1 MNALALTLK
10 LGASIT
16 FSAATANLLCART
29 PLGKVLA
36 TAGGIC
42 LGLAVQPYL
51 EDGIDRFLE
60 TWNHA

>member
-16 FSAATANLLCART
+16 FSAATANVLAART
-29 PLGKVLA
+29 PVGKLLA

-60 TWNHA
+60 PFNH

>member
-1 MNALALTLK
+1 MNALALALK

-16 FSAATANLLCART
+16 FSAATANVLAART
-29 PLGKVLA
+29 PVGKVLA

-60 TWNHA
+60 TFNH

>member
-16 FSAATANLLCART
+16 FSAATANVLAART
-29 PLGKVLA
+29 PVGKVLA

-51 EDGIDRFLE
+51 EDGIDRFFE
-60 TWNHA
+60 TFNH

>member
-36 TAGGIC
+36 AAGGIT

-51 EDGIDRFLE
+51 EDGIDRFLSS
-60 TWNHA
+60 WNRA

>member
-10 LGASIT
+10 LGGSIT
-16 FSAATANLLCART
+16 FSAATANVLAART
-29 PLGKVLA
+29 PVGKVLA

-51 EDGIDRFLE
+51 EEGIDRFLE
-60 TWNHA
+60 PFNH

>member
-10 LGASIT
+10 SGASIT
-16 FSAATANLLCART
+16 FSAATANVLAART
-29 PLGKVLA
+29 PVGKVLA
-36 TAGGIC
+36 TVGGIC

-60 TWNHA
+60 TFNH

>member
-1 MNALALTLK
+1 MNALALALK

-42 LGLAVQPYL
+42 LGLAVQPYI
-51 EDGIDRFLE
+51 EDGVDRFLE
-60 TWNHA
+60 PFNH

>member
-1 MNALALTLK
+1 MNALALALK

-16 FSAATANLLCART
+16 FSAATANVLAART
-29 PLGKVLA
+29 PVGKVLA

-60 TWNHA
+60 PFNH

>member
-1 MNALALTLK
+1 MNALALALK

-16 FSAATANLLCART
+16 FSAATANVLAART
-29 PLGKVLA
+29 PVGKVLA

-51 EDGIDRFLE
+51 EDGIDLFLE
-60 TWNHA
+60 PFNH

>member
-16 FSAATANLLCART
+16 FSAATANVLAART
-29 PLGKVLA
+29 PVGKVLA

-51 EDGIDRFLE
+51 EDGVDRFLE
-60 TWNHA
+60 PFNH

>member
-1 MNALALTLK
+1 MNALALALK

-16 FSAATANLLCART
+16 FSAATANVLAART
-29 PLGKVLA
+29 PVGKVLA

-60 TWNHA
+60 SFNH

>member
-1 MNALALTLK
+1 MNALALALK

-16 FSAATANLLCART
+16 FSAATANVLAART
-29 PLGKVLA
+29 PVGKVLA

-51 EDGIDRFLE
+51 GDGIDRFLE
-60 TWNHA
+60 TFNH

>member
-16 FSAATANLLCART
+16 FSAATANVLAART
-29 PLGKVLA
+29 PVGKVLA

-51 EDGIDRFLE
+51 EGGIDRFLE
-60 TWNHA
+60 PFNH

>member
-1 MNALALTLK
+1 MNALALALK

-16 FSAATANLLCART
+16 FSAATANVLAART
-29 PLGKVLA
+29 PVGKVLA

-51 EDGIDRFLE
+51 EDGVDRFLE
-60 TWNHA
+60 PFNH

>member
-16 FSAATANLLCART
+16 FSAATANVLAAHT
-29 PLGKVLA
+29 PVGKVLA

-60 TWNHA
+60 TFNR

>member
-16 FSAATANLLCART
+16 FSAATANVLAART
-29 PLGKVLA
+29 PVGKVLA

-51 EDGIDRFLE
+51 EDGIDRFLKPF
-60 TWNHA
+60 NH

>member
-16 FSAATANLLCART
+16 FSAATANVLAART
-29 PLGKVLA
+29 PVGKVLA

-60 TWNHA
+60 PFNH

>member
-16 FSAATANLLCART
+16 FSAATANVLAART
-29 PLGKVLA
+29 PVGKVLA
-36 TAGGIC
+36 TAGGIF

-51 EDGIDRFLE
+51 EEGIDRFLE
-60 TWNHA
+60 PFNH

>member
-16 FSAATANLLCART
+16 FSAATANVLAART
-29 PLGKVLA
+29 PVGKVLA

-60 TWNHA
+60 PFNR

>member
-16 FSAATANLLCART
+16 FSAATANVLVART
-29 PLGKVLA
+29 PVGKVLA

-60 TWNHA
+60 PFNH

>member
-16 FSAATANLLCART
+16 FSAAVANVLAART
-29 PLGKVLA
+29 PVGKVLA

-60 TWNHA
+60 TFNH

>member
-16 FSAATANLLCART
+16 FSAATANVLAART
-29 PLGKVLA
+29 PVGKVLA

-51 EDGIDRFLE
+51 EDGVDRFLKPF
-60 TWNHA
+60 NH

>member
-16 FSAATANLLCART
+16 FSAATASVLAART
-29 PLGKVLA
+29 PVGKVLA

-60 TWNHA
+60 PFNH

>member
-16 FSAATANLLCART
+16 FSAATANVLAART
-29 PLGKVLA
+29 PVGKVLA

-42 LGLAVQPYL
+42 LGLAVRPYL

-60 TWNHA
+60 PFNH

>member
-1 MNALALTLK
+1 MNALALILK

-16 FSAATANLLCART
+16 FSAAAANVLAART
-29 PLGKVLA
+29 PVGKVLV

-51 EDGIDRFLE
+51 EDGVDRFLE
-60 TWNHA
+60 PFNH

>member
-16 FSAATANLLCART
+16 FSAATANVLAART
-29 PLGKVLA
+29 PVGKVLA
-36 TAGGIC
+36 TAGGVC

-60 TWNHA
+60 TFNH